1 MQKISLKKIHFHI
14 DIERVPTLTLYA
26 ALSCTIVF
34 LLGAAWFSYRNV
46 YVPYMNN
53 TIPEEKLDQKQDKLN
68 VKDFSDVRAK
78 LEAKQKSTPNAAAV
92 DPFQTPKP

>member
-1 MQKISLKKIHFHI
+1 MPKLSLKKIHFHI

-26 ALSCTIVF
+26 ALGLAIAC

-53 TIPEEKLDQKQDKLN
+53 TIPEEKLNQKQDKLN
-68 VKDFSDVRAK
+68 VKGFNDVRAK
-78 LEAKQKSTPNAAAV
+78 LEAKQKGTPNAAAV
-92 DPFQTPKP
+92 DPFQTPEP